1 MIDLGIL
8 KGSSFVVLG
17 LARSGL
23 ATGRALQAAG
33 IDCIAWDD
41 NTASREAAATAG
53 LSVVDPATVDW
64 SRITALIISPGIPST
79 LPKPH
84 PVAAAARA
92 AGKRIICDVELLARA
107 QAKARFVAI
116 TGTNGKSTTTA
127 LIGHI
132 LTAAGVR
139 CEVGGNIG
147 RGALDLAPLGEG
159 GLYVLEL
166 SSYQLELLETFRA
179 HVAVWLNI
187 TPDHI
192 DRHGDL
198 AGYVAAKE
206 NIFARQTAGDC
217 AVVGIDDEP
226 SRAVY
231 DKLTRRTGIVAVPV
245 KLETP
250 VAGGVSFRTGRLIDA
265 DGYSVDFSDVPTLPG
280 DHNAQNAACA
290 WAACRWLELPREKI
304 VAGLKTYP
312 GLPHRQERVAAVGN
326 VVYINDSKATN
337 ADATARA
344 LSSYRDIYWI
354 LGGQAKAGG
363 VAPLAPWFE
372 HIRHAFLIG
381 EASELFAGQL
391 EGKLSY
397 TRCGDLKSALDAAH
411 ERAQREASSLKDG
424 GPAVVL
430 LSPACASWDQWK
442 SYEHRGDAFRA
453 MARALPGA
461 QVLGRAA

>member
-1 MIDLGIL
+1 MIDLAVL

-23 ATGRALQAAG
+23 ATVRALLAAG
-33 IDCIAWDD
+33 IDCVAWDD
-41 NTASREAAATAG
+41 SEASRNAAAQAG
-53 LSVVDPATVDW
+53 VRLVEPGAVDW
-64 SRITALIISPGIPST
+64 SNVSALVISPGIPSH

-84 PVAAAARA
+84 PMAEAARA
-92 AGKRIICDVELLARA
+92 AGKPIICDVELLARA
-107 QAKARFVAI
+107 QPDAKFVAI

-132 LTAAGVR
+132 LQNAGMT

-147 RGALDLAPLGEG
+147 RGVMDLTPLGPA

-192 DRHGDL
+192 DRHGDM

-206 NIFARQTAGDC
+206 HIFDRQKARDC
-217 AVVGIDDEP
+217 AVIGIDDDY
-226 SRAVY
+226 SVAVY
-231 DKLTRRTGIVAVPV
+231 AKLRQRRDIAVVPVALKRVVSRGISFQAGIV
-245 KLETP
+245 L
-250 VAGGVSFRTGRLIDA
+250 DA
-265 DGYSVDFSDVPTLPG
+265 DGFKYDFSKVPTLPG

-290 WAACRWLELPREKI
+290 WAACRWLGLTREQI
-304 VAGLKTYP
+304 AAGIKTYP
-312 GLPHRQERVAAVGN
+312 GLPHRQERVAAIGKITYV
-326 VVYINDSKATN
+326 NDSKATN

-344 LSSYRDIYWI
+344 LSSYHDIYWI
-354 LGGQAKAGG
+354 LGGQAKEGG
-363 VAPLAPWFE
+363 VEPLAPWFDR
-372 HIRHAFLIG
+372 IRHAFLIG
-381 EASELFAGQL
+381 EATELFAGQL

-397 TRCGDLKSALDAAH
+397 SRCGDLQSALDAAH
-411 ERAQREASSLKDG
+411 ELAQREANKES
-424 GPAVVL
+424 VVL

-461 QVLGRAA
+461 QVLGRVA